1 MLSLIKKQI
10 NPIYRFIQSL
20 FYYSIFKIK
29 DYKKIKN
36 SEFVF
41 FFPYFHTGGAERVH
55 LNIIQALQPQKCC
68 VIFTHLSAT
77 TNFQEQFKQVANQIE
92 INAIRNKKSDFVNKL
107 LVKSIS
113 KAINTSKTVKAVFG
127 CNTNYYYSI
136 LPFFNNSI
144 KIIDL
149 IHAIEPNDERKG
161 MLIESAALLNCRVV
175 INENAK
181 NDIVDIYKE
190 RDIDLSLVDR
200 IKIIGNGVNI
210 DENDLIDFKLK
221 DYERIK
227 IGFLGRWSEE
237 KRPEIFLKVAKRIK
251 KRFPNVEF
259 FMAGT
264 GMKSNLRKIN
274 DSGVK
279 FLGEI
284 SDENELKN
292 LYKKLN
298 FIMITSVYE
307 GFPMVIMES
316 MIHGVIPICTDVGGI
331 HEHIVHMKNG
341 ILIQN
346 TDEVNLIE
354 SFENQFTYLIENKDV
369 IERLSQEALNYSVRN
384 FSIDNFNSSY
394 KNLFRSV

>member
-1 MLSLIKKQI
+1 MKRRIKGVLDFFLGSLNYFK
-10 NPIYRFIQSL
+10 
-20 FYYSIFKIK
+20 FYVIHCN
-29 DYKKIKN
+29 KIKN
-36 SEFVF
+36 SEFIF
-41 FFPYFHTGGAERVH
+41 FFPYYHTGGAERVH
-55 LNIIQALQPQKCC
+55 LNIIQALQPLKCC
-68 VIFTHLSAT
+68 VVFTHLSAT
-77 TNFQEQFKQVANQIE
+77 NNFQEQFKQVANIIE
-92 INAIRNKKSDFVNKL
+92 INAIRNKKSDFVNNL
-107 LVKSIS
+107 LLKSIS
-113 KAINTSKTVKAVFG
+113 KAINNSKSVKAVFG
-127 CNTNYYYSI
+127 CNTNYYYTI
-136 LPFFNNSI
+136 LPYINKSI
-144 KIIDL
+144 KKFDL

-161 MLIESAALLNCRVV
+161 MLIDSATLLDYRIV
-175 INENAK
+175 INESAK
-181 NDIVDIYKE
+181 NDIIDIYKE
-190 RDIDLSLVDR
+190 GHLDLSLVDR
-200 IKIIGNGVNI
+200 IKIIRNGVNI
-210 DENDLIDFKLK
+210 DENDLVDFKLK
-221 DYERIK
+221 DYKKIN

-237 KRPEIFLKVAKRIK
+237 KRPEIFLEVAKRIK
-251 KRFPNVEF
+251 NRFPNVEF
-259 FMAGT
+259 YMAGT
-264 GMKSNLRKIN
+264 GMKSNLSKIN